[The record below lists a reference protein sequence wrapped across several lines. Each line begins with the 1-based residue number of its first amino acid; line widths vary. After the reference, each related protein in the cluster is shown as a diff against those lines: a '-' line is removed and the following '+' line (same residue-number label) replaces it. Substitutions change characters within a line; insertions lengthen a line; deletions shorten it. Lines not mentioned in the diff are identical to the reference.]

1 MFGLL
6 GFLGMHDGFLVISWS
21 LGGLLVV
28 VVVFV
33 VVVVVIALPYQCFEI
48 YAAIGENFFQNS

>member
-21 LGGLLVV
+21 LG
-28 VVVFV
+28 
-33 VVVVVIALPYQCFEI
+33 VVVIALPYQCFEI
-48 YAAIGENFFQNS
+48 YAAIGENFYQNS